1 MTKPPAHLSQTDYAA
16 VHGDIV
22 ALLEAARAGLGMLY
36 GIGTD
41 ICAISRMAAAVQ
53 RHGERFAQRVLG
65 PSELAEYRR
74 RLAKV
79 ERRGIHYLA
88 TRFAAKEAFAKAIG
102 LGMRHPMG
110 WQACEVISNDLGR
123 PSVQLHGELAAWFQ
137 TQGWQAHLSLSDEAH
152 HALAFVVVEHRRDSY
167 NTP

>member
-1 MTKPPAHLSQTDYAA
+1 M
-16 VHGDIV
+16 IF
-22 ALLEAARAGLGMLY
+22 

-41 ICAISRMAAAVQ
+41 IVEV
-53 RHGERFAQRVLG
+53 ERIQSSLDQFGDAFAKRILAG
-65 PSELAEYRR
+65 SEWEDYQASQLKARF
-74 RLAKV
+74 LAK
-79 ERRGIHYLA
+79 
-88 TRFAAKEAFAKAIG
+88 RFAAKEAFAKAIG

-152 HALAFVVVEHRRDSY
+152 HALAFVVIERCS
-167 NTP
+167 TFQP

>member
-1 MTKPPAHLSQTDYAA
+1 
-16 VHGDIV
+16 
-22 ALLEAARAGLGMLY
+22 MLY

-41 ICAISRMAAAVQ
+41 VCAISRMAAAVQ

-88 TRFAAKEAFAKAIG
+88 TRFAAKEAFSKSIG
-102 LGMRHPMG
+102 LGIHDPMR
-110 WQACEVISNDLGR
+110 WRDCEVLKL
-123 PSVQLHGELAAWFQ
+123 PSGQPVIVLHHALKAWCEARALRFMV
-137 TQGWQAHLSLSDEAH
+137 SVSDEADT
-152 HALAFVVVEHRRDSY
+152 ALAMVVAEVAPPAASSLAH
-167 NTP
+167 TP